1 MALPQS
7 VMKMRDLL
15 LRARVVDELQM
26 RAALSRL
33 EQWGGLLPT
42 VLADLGMVDEEQ
54 VTQTI
59 AAALRLPTQLLGN
72 STRDP
77 QALARLDA
85 SFCEQRVVFPLA
97 LNARTNTFTLAVA
110 DPLDIDLVDLVAAK
124 VNARVQVVVASE
136 SQIRAAIAKH
146 YRGHGASAS
155 STNPSHARR
164 PTSELPHVASA
175 GALELELDVTPPP
188 PLAGPLA
195 AMLRAPPSANT
206 LLDEMLGDDERERG
220 FSEEELARLGNLR
233 LTQQKTQTIIRALL
247 ELLREKGYPL

>member
-26 RAALSRL
+26 RAALARL

-59 AAALRLPTQLLGN
+59 ATALRMPTQLLGN
-72 STRDP
+72 VTRDA

-85 SFCEQRVVFPLA
+85 SFCEQRIIFPLA
-97 LNARTNTFTLAVA
+97 LNSRTNTFTMAVA
-110 DPLDIDLVDLVAAK
+110 DPLDIDLVDLVASK

-136 SQIRAAIAKH
+136 SQIRSAIAKH

-155 STNPSHARR
+155 PTNPSHARR
-164 PTSELPHVASA
+164 PTSELPRA
-175 GALELELDVTPPP
+175 G
-188 PLAGPLA
+188 AGPLEIELDLAPPPAVAGPMA

-206 LLDEMLGDDERERG
+206 LLDEMLGEDERERG
-220 FSEEELARLGNLR
+220 FSEEELARLGSLR

-247 ELLREKGYPL
+247 ELLREKGYPV

>member
-7 VMKMRDLL
+7 VTKMRDLL

-26 RAALSRL
+26 RAALARL

-59 AAALRLPTQLLGN
+59 ATALRMPTQLLGN
-72 STRDP
+72 VTRDA

-85 SFCEQRVVFPLA
+85 SFCEQKAIFPLA
-97 LNARTNTFTLAVA
+97 LNSRTNTFTMAV
-110 DPLDIDLVDLVAAK
+110 VDLVASK

-136 SQIRAAIAKH
+136 SQIRSAIAKH
-146 YRGHGASAS
+146 YRGHGASAAP
-155 STNPSHARR
+155 TNPSHARR
-164 PTSELPHVASA
+164 PTSELRA
-175 GALELELDVTPPP
+175 GPVEIELDLAPPP
-188 PLAGPLA
+188 AVAGPMA
-195 AMLRAPPSANT
+195 TMLRAPPSANT
-206 LLDEMLGDDERERG
+206 LLDEMLGEDERERG
-220 FSEEELARLGNLR
+220 FSEEELARLGSLR

-247 ELLREKGYPL
+247 ELLREKGYPV